1 MSSDIAVPRTPIP
14 RIIIRPHTASP
25 VKDSHIF
32 SPIKNIIAPVKVHFA
47 LDRHT
52 IHLLI
57 VIKSLRL
64 LLPRCSNTDAVHLR
78 LLHQKVRLQ
87 CLTIL
92 KITENTLNSS
102 SMRLHRITKMNPTIS
117 EIRIAIV
124 RCPPQSQS
132 SHRHCRQ
139 YGLSMFLSFHK
150 IDQRHT
156 DKSCITKIRQSK
168 CGGIMFSHRHIIIP
182 LLDSE
187 RRCCNI
193 LAIILPD
200 RSSCP
205 TGCHNISLLI
215 QQLLNNRYLMLHK
228 DPSCLLLFERILSV

>member
-1 MSSDIAVPRTPIP
+1 MGTAIIENHILSGTAPITEPIAEIETERYTVQPCTAGSPTPDIVIS
-14 RIIIRPHTASP
+14 PHTASP

-57 VIKSLRL
+57 VIKSLL
-64 LLPRCSNTDAVHLR
+64 ILLPRCCNTDAVHLR
-78 LLHQKVRLQ
+78 LLHQKIRRQ

-150 IDQRHT
+150 INQRNT
-156 DKSCITKIRQSK
+156 
-168 CGGIMFSHRHIIIP
+168 
-182 LLDSE
+182 
-187 RRCCNI
+187 N
-193 LAIILPD
+193 
-200 RSSCP
+200 
-205 TGCHNISLLI
+205 
-215 QQLLNNRYLMLHK
+215 
-228 DPSCLLLFERILSV
+228 